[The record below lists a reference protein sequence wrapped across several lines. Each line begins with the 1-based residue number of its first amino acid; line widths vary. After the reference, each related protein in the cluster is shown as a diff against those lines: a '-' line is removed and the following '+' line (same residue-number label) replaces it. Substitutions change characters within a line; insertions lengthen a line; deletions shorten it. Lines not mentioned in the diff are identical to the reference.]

1 MLNFAEEKRSSLPKL
16 NVSSVWSWYV
26 TLGLFMI
33 AATGKVY
40 KTYNR
45 GLRTDPYGTPQLSS
59 RKEDLEHS
67 ILANCVRDDR

>member
-1 MLNFAEEKRSSLPKL
+1 M
-16 NVSSVWSWYV
+16 SWYV

-33 AATGKVY
+33 ATTGKVY

-67 ILANCVRDDR
+67 ISANCVRDDR